1 MLNRLPIRAQ
11 LTILTASVTL
21 ITLIASFG
29 LFMWRDLDL
38 VRTDMIAD
46 MHRVAESTASNSSAA
61 LTFGDAK
68 SAQEVLDTLRFNP
81 EIESAALYGKDGSVL
96 ASFQRVKGVASA
108 LPDAPHVRSIEF
120 SSGYLESR
128 FPISVGKESAG
139 SLFIR
144 SNLNAWYEHR
154 DTYAKFLAMLVLL
167 SASFAAMLGFKLQG
181 RISRPI
187 LALVN
192 TMKEVRER
200 NDYSLRLHYV
210 AQDEIGQTVAGFN
223 AMLAEIESK
232 DADLQLAKEE
242 LEERVIQRT
251 RELEREIQERQAKEQ
266 QLAEFFESTPS
277 GILMVDSDGVVLAA
291 NRSQLDMLGY
301 ELSEL
306 VGRSLAELGF
316 SGTGASDLL
325 NRLMEGENLWNQEFF
340 IHTSDGLVLTIEVNA
355 GGHSAAGVFQ
365 AGLFLRD
372 TTHQKAAEHAE
383 LARERAERA
392 NIAKSKFLS
401 RMSHELRT
409 PLNAVIG
416 FAQLLQMQSVDSD
429 TLESA
434 DSILK
439 AGRHLLDLVNEVLDL
454 ARIEAGKLTC
464 SLEPVAV
471 RGVINQA
478 IELVRPTAQCLG
490 VSIDV
495 AMRDDNDVHVTA
507 DRQRL
512 VQVLINVISNAAKYN
527 RRGGSIEIRCLQ
539 LDGNRHRIEVKDT
552 GPGIDEE
559 GVTRLFVPFERLGNQ
574 QAEGTGL
581 GLALSRRLM
590 DLMDGELF
598 LLNTSEEG
606 STFAIDLH
614 MAIAPSVEV
623 AMIEAQALP
632 VPSDVER
639 LLRLVYIEDNLSNLQ
654 LLERVFEKFGGIEF
668 IPAMLASTGLQLVQD
683 DLPDL
688 VLLDLHLPD
697 AHGFDVLAKLKA
709 NARTADI
716 PVIVLSADA
725 TESQVSRLLAA
736 GAISYLTK
744 PIDLPLLFAELEKLK
759 SSLRRAA

>member
-38 VRTDMIAD
+38 VRSGMVAD
-46 MHRVAESTASNSSAA
+46 MQRITESTASNSSAP

-68 SAQEVLDTLRFNP
+68 AAQEVLETLRFNP
-81 EIESAALYGKDGSVL
+81 EVEAAALYGKDGSVL
-96 ASFQRVKGVASA
+96 ASFQRTKGAAPNLPSA
-108 LPDAPHVRSIEF
+108 PRFKSFEF
-120 SSGYLESR
+120 KADHLESGY
-128 FPISVGKESAG
+128 PISIGKDAVG

-144 SNLNAWYEHR
+144 TNLDAWYEHR
-154 DTYAKFLAMLVLL
+154 DTYAKLLAVLVLL
-167 SASFAAMLGFKLQG
+167 SASFAAMLGYKLQG

-187 LALVN
+187 LTLVR

-200 NDYSLRLHYV
+200 NDYSLRMHYV

-242 LEERVIQRT
+242 LEERVILRT
-251 RELEREIQERQAKEQ
+251 RELAREVQDRQAKEQ

-277 GILMVDSDGVVLAA
+277 GIMMVDANGIILAA
-291 NRSQLDMLGY
+291 NQSQLDMLGY
-301 ELSEL
+301 ESSEL
-306 VGRSLAELGF
+306 LGKSLVELGF
-316 SGTGASDLL
+316 SGEGANALMS
-325 NRLMEGENLWNQEFF
+325 RLMDGENLWNQEFF
-340 IHTSDGLVLTIEVNA
+340 IPAKDGSLLTIEVNA
-355 GGHSAAGVFQ
+355 GGHLSGGVFQ
-365 AGLFLRD
+365 AGLFIRNA
-372 TTHQKAAEHAE
+372 THQRAAEHAE

-392 NIAKSKFLS
+392 NKAKSEFLS

-416 FAQLLQMQSVDSD
+416 FAQLLQMQSDDAD

-464 SLEPVAV
+464 SLEPVTV
-471 RGVINQA
+471 RGVIDQA
-478 IELVRPTAQCLG
+478 IELVRPTAQGLG
-490 VSIDV
+490 ISIRVD
-495 AMRDDNDVHVTA
+495 MGPNEDVHVTA

-512 VQVLINVISNAAKYN
+512 VQVLINVITNAAKYN
-527 RRGGSIEIRCLQ
+527 RRDGRIEIRCLQ
-539 LDGNRHRIEVKDT
+539 LDGGRHRIEVEDT

-559 GVTRLFVPFERLGNQ
+559 GLNRLFVPFERLGNQ

-581 GLALSRRLM
+581 GLSLSRRLM
-590 DLMDGELF
+590 ELMDGELF
-598 LLNTSEEG
+598 LLDTSSAG

-614 MAIAPSVEV
+614 TARAPSVEV
-623 AMIEAQALP
+623 SLIEPGEAPLP
-632 VPSDVER
+632 HDVQR
-639 LLRLVYIEDNLSNLQ
+639 RMRLVYIEDNLSNLQ

-668 IPAMLASTGLQLVQD
+668 IPAMLASTGLQLVLD
-683 DLPDL
+683 HLPDL

-697 AHGFDVLAKLKA
+697 AHGIEVLEKLKA
-709 NARTADI
+709 NPMTSDI
-716 PVIVLSADA
+716 PVVILSADA
-725 TESQVSRLLAA
+725 TESQVNRLRAA
-736 GAISYLTK
+736 GAMSYLTK

-759 SSLRRAA
+759 SSHRRAA